1 MSVGGFGNSG
11 DGIVTDGLIL
21 SVDPYNKKSYVSGG
35 TTCVDLTKN
44 KYPGTLNNGVTY
56 DDFSWIFDGTNQD
69 VEINTGFGVT
79 QPSLPI
85 TIDLWVKVNTPNL
98 LQGVIALDKKVTSYY
113 GVATYV
119 SSSNNISLAIGDGA
133 GFSPGNRRTIT
144 TPSNSI
150 TVGEWVHV
158 TAVFIDAVTYDM
170 TCYLDTVDVGGTTS
184 GTGGAIAWSSDSS
197 SRTLL
202 ANTWGNGSLYAEID
216 LSQVNVYNRELTI
229 DEIKQNYNALKY
241 RFR

>member
-1 MSVGGFGNSG
+1 MAFNTKLP
-11 DGIVTDGLIL
+11 IVTDGLIL

-56 DDFSWIFDGTNQD
+56 DDFSWGFNGANQD

-79 QPSLPI
+79 QPTLPI
-85 TIDLWVKVNTPNL
+85 TIDFWVRFQL
-98 LQGVIALDKKVTSYY
+98 GSGLQGVIALDKKVTSYY
-113 GVATYV
+113 GVAVTV
-119 SSSNNISLAIGDGA
+119 SSSNNLSLGIGDGT
-133 GFSPGNRRTIT
+133 GFGSADRRTIT

-158 TAVFIDAVTYDM
+158 TAVFVDAVTYDM
-170 TCYLDTVDVGGTTS
+170 TCYIDTVDVGGTTS

-197 SRTLL
+197 ARTLL
-202 ANTWGNGSLYAEID
+202 ANTWGNNSFYAEID

-229 DEIKQNYNALKY
+229 DEIKQNHNALKY
-241 RFR
+241 RFI